1 MYNMKK
7 AVIVLSAILILA
19 LSNIKAQNFYPISSG
34 ELLFQFGDVE
44 LANSNVTKE
53 PMRFTFFLHL
63 GQYWHLDIGNYLGF
77 YTGTALRNVG
87 FIYDEDIPQKTV
99 RRAYTLGVP
108 LALKLGSFKNHIY
121 IFGGG
126 EYEMLFHYKG
136 KRWYSNERDGSKI
149 RDKELFS
156 DKTELF
162 IPSVF
167 AGIQFP
173 GGVNLKF
180 KYYLGDFLNL
190 DYVGNDLGNTNV
202 AFSDFT
208 KQNLFYI
215 SLSWQFRT
223 DKIKESFSIFETQ
236 ALR

>member
-1 MYNMKK
+1 MKTIII
-7 AVIVLSAILILA
+7 AVVLSLFIA
-19 LSNIKAQNFYPISSG
+19 NVNAQNIYPISSG

-44 LANSNVTKE
+44 LTNSNVTNE
-53 PMRFTFFLHL
+53 PVRFTMFLHL
-63 GQYWHLDIGNYLGF
+63 GQYWHFDIGDHIGF

-99 RRAYTLGVP
+99 RRSYMVGIP

-126 EYEMLFHYKG
+126 EYELLFHYKG
-136 KRWYSNERDGSKI
+136 KRWYSNDREGKKI
-149 RDKELFS
+149 KDREWFS

-162 IPSVF
+162 VPSFF

-190 DYVGNDLGNTNV
+190 DYVGYDLGNNNV
-202 AFSDFT
+202 AFSDYT
-208 KQNLFYI
+208 RLNLFYI

-223 DKIKESFSIFETQ
+223 DKLKESIPFTETQ
-236 ALR
+236 AMK

>member
-1 MYNMKK
+1 MKK
-7 AVIVLSAILILA
+7 VVIILSVMLILA
-19 LSNIKAQNFYPISSG
+19 LTNIKAQEFYPMSSG

-44 LANSNVTKE
+44 LANSNVTNE

-87 FIYDEDIPQKTV
+87 FIYDENIPQKTV
-99 RRAYTLGVP
+99 RRAYTLGIP

-149 RDKELFS
+149 RDKEWFS

-173 GGVNLKF
+173 GGVNLKL

-223 DKIKESFSIFETQ
+223 DKIKESFSFTETQ
-236 ALR
+236 ASK